1 MKKKQII
8 MLLSIL
14 VVIAGSICFFCFH
27 SRIIDTYIQDNKTMK
42 IYSDGRVA
50 ANGFD
55 EKEIIIAATDLA
67 SKNKTKSDILFTNTY
82 LIEIKT
88 ISVAILE

>member
-42 IYSDGRVA
+42 IYSDEELQLMVLM
-50 ANGFD
+50 
-55 EKEIIIAATDLA
+55 KKKL
-67 SKNKTKSDILFTNTY
+67 L
-82 LIEIKT
+82 
-88 ISVAILE
+88 